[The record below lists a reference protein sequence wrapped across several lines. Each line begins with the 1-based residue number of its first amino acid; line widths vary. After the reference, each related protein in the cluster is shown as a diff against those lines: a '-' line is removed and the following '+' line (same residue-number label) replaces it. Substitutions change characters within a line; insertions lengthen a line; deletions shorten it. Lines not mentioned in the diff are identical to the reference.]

1 MTTMLPPSP
10 RHPGLTA
17 RHIAAVLTLAGG
29 LALAIPATARQAQPP
44 APAAEATADHGPAA
58 HAATTPEADAA
69 HGTADAHAAD
79 THAADGHG
87 ADAGHGEAHGESI
100 WVTLSRLANFAILAG
115 VIYLIARKPLA
126 SHLESRGTRIR
137 KDLVEAAAMKQT
149 AAERLTEI
157 ETRLAALPGELEQM
171 RTRSAE
177 ELDAERT
184 RMRAAAEVERDRLV
198 EQARRE
204 IATQTRTARA
214 QLSAHAAALA
224 VDVAEARLRATLTP
238 VEQAALVDQYAS
250 QMRTIQ

>member
-1 MTTMLPPSP
+1 MTTMMP
-10 RHPGLTA
+10 RSSRPIGLIA
-17 RHIAAVLTLAGG
+17 RRLATTLAVAGG
-29 LALAIPATARQAQPP
+29 IAIAIPATARQVEPAAPPAEAPADP
-44 APAAEATADHGPAA
+44 APAG
-58 HAATTPEADAA
+58 HAATAPEIDAA
-69 HGTADAHAAD
+69 HGTADTHAAD
-79 THAADGHG
+79 THAAAGHG

-100 WVTLSRLANFAILAG
+100 WVTLARLTNFAILAA
-115 VIYLIARKPLA
+115 VIYLLARKPLS

-137 KDLVEAAAMKQT
+137 KDLVEAAAMRQT

-238 VEQAALVDQYAS
+238 AEQAALVDQYAS